1 MVKDQTRNAT
11 WLVSMITVE
20 LVVLAGE
27 IVSSSFH
34 SQQRAINQLS
44 VKLKSV
50 AIRILET
57 EIWLLTSVKISVQ
70 KIASSKPET
79 KDSSTLLCSMEDI
92 ALLTI
97 PLESMVRDQTKNVT
111 CLVLMT
117 RVEFVVEDGE
127 IALLSFQPLHGA
139 TNQSWVRHIKVASK
153 ILETEIWLHT
163 SAKTPVHKIA
173 SS

>member
-1 MVKDQTRNAT
+1 MLVCNTEVNAGLTILSESMVKDQTRNAI

-20 LVVLAGE
+20 LVVQAGE
-27 IVSSSFH
+27 IVYSSFH

-57 EIWLLTSVKISVQ
+57 EIWLLTSAKISVQ

-79 KDSSTLLCSMEDI
+79 KDSSMLLCNMEDI

-111 CLVLMT
+111 CLVHMI
-117 RVEFVVEDGE
+117 RVELVVEDGE
-127 IALLSFQPLHGA
+127 IA
-139 TNQSWVRHIKVASK
+139 
-153 ILETEIWLHT
+153 
-163 SAKTPVHKIA
+163 
-173 SS
+173 